1 MTHVTPINSRKNIFS
16 VGTMQTFS
24 VDRQGMTETLT
35 NNKATSDRPST
46 RSKSSYQLGVYAKHF
61 KSKRN
66 RACKY
71 ITVDTRDVIVLVGR
85 TCSVLIRVT
94 VRPLPPSLQLFEE
107 NKD

>member
-1 MTHVTPINSRKNIFS
+1 MLHLLIVGKIKFS
-16 VGTMQTFS
+16 ARTMQTFS
-24 VDRQGMTETLT
+24 VGRQGLTETLA
-35 NNKATSDRPST
+35 NNKATSDRTST

-61 KSKRN
+61 KSRRN

-71 ITVDTRDVIVLVGR
+71 IAVNTRDVIVLVGR
-85 TCSVLIRVT
+85 TCSVPIRVT